1 MHNHGLYLTQNL
13 NKHDESSERNLN
25 TRVTV
30 AELYKTNVPF
40 IRKSHQK

>member
-25 TRVTV
+25 TSSNCSRT
-30 AELYKTNVPF
+30 L
-40 IRKSHQK
+40 